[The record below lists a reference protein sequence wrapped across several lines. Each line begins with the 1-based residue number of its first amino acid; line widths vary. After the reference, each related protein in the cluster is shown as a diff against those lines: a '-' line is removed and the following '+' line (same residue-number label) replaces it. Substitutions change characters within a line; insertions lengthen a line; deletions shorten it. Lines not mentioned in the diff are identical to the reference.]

1 MLVNQTALNSAANHA
16 APVQSLPNQSLPNQ
30 RPQLIKRLQDRIRRA
45 ETEQRIDAG
54 KTVSSG
60 CAAIDRLLPG
70 GGYIPGTITQWLT
83 PGGLAA
89 DYLSL
94 MVAKEACRDGGA
106 LVVIDPW
113 EQFYPPT
120 AAALG
125 INMGNLIILR
135 SRQGKAGI
143 RDNDLFWSIDQSL
156 RCPAVGAIWGPLD
169 AIDERWFRRFQ
180 LSAESSGCLGLFV
193 QGIDQVRQPS
203 WAEVQW
209 LVTGN
214 TAAHG
219 QNFDAEKNSVPT
231 PCPQSGSSQH
241 HIRLQLMRCRGAQ
254 TGKSIDVAIDA
265 VTGAIENATTGAIQ

>member
-1 MLVNQTALNSAANHA
+1 MLGNQTALNSTVNHA
-16 APVQSLPNQSLPNQ
+16 IPVQPLREQK
-30 RPQLIKRLQDRIRRA
+30 PQLIRQLQARIRSA
-45 ETEQRIDAG
+45 ETQQRIDAG
-54 KTVSSG
+54 KTISSG
-60 CAAIDRLLPG
+60 CPAIDRLLPG

-83 PGGLAA
+83 PGGLGA

-113 EQFYPPT
+113 GQFYPPT

-135 SRQGKAGI
+135 SRQGRAESQ
-143 RDNDLFWSIDQSL
+143 DNDLFWSIDQSL
-156 RCPAVGAIWGPLD
+156 RCPAVGAVWGPLD

-193 QGIDQVRQPS
+193 QNTDQARQPS

-209 LVTGN
+209 LVTEN
-214 TAAHG
+214 ATPTAG
-219 QNFDAEKNSVPT
+219 TLDAKEKPNSTSQPS
-231 PCPQSGSSQH
+231 PNQH
-241 HIRLQLMRCRGAQ
+241 HVRLQLTRCRGAQ

-265 VTGAIENATTGAIQ
+265 VTGAIANATGLIANATGAIQ